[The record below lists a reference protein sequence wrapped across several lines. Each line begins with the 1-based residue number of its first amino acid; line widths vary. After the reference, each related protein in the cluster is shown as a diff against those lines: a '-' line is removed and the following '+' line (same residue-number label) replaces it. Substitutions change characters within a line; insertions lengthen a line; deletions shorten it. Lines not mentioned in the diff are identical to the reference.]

1 MRENFFHLMPVVQY
15 CSYCSYCTTKF
26 YSFSLDTG
34 SYCIVMVMKRR
45 GTDIA
50 GQTLNRAMCAQNEK
64 DFAKWIKGRINPN
77 KKEQQ
82 IDDMVNIFLDWIA
95 TVQCLSF

>member
-1 MRENFFHLMPVVQY
+1 MREKFFHLMPVVQY
-15 CSYCSYCTTKF
+15 CNNCTTKF

-50 GQTLNRAMCAQNEK
+50 GQTLNRALCARNEK
-64 DFAKWIKGRINPN
+64 DLGEVKRRETPYG
-77 KKEQQ
+77 
-82 IDDMVNIFLDWIA
+82 
-95 TVQCLSF
+95 